1 MNTQPLAANASNDAK
16 LHEIGTRLGISG
28 GRLYSWAFERGKMRV
43 GMCSRGAAM
52 AAAGVVV
59 VLASTGL
66 ARGEEARVRI
76 DKDNVES
83 YKALLPQPVYDRVRA
98 GEYVLPLVAVDAQR
112 FRANYSERFWQASAA
127 NRGKYGIDADTGG
140 LTEVATGKIP
150 QRFFGLPFPEVN
162 ASDPHAGAQIVH
174 NYRARRMQMD
184 GDFHTFELSDVT
196 QSGEVLRTVKIMLSQ
211 RYYVGTTAP
220 PPATLPDN
228 TESRQL
234 GAALAPKDLE
244 GVGVLTW
251 RFNDWTTWDQVWAYL
266 PTIRR
271 VRRVRSSIRG
281 ERVPG
286 FEVQGDDA
294 DCYDNKTSY
303 FGWKVV
309 GEGEVIG
316 PIGTADPYART
327 LTDESPTRRV
337 MELPYNKAVFETP
350 GATGAGWFTLDN
362 AYIKRAVWIVEGT
375 PKDPYYEAGKIV
387 LYIDREL
394 YHGYY
399 KLSFNKAG
407 ELYRTNFC
415 GQAWGRSRD
424 GAFAAS
430 TPALMLGVN
439 EKEQRGTPAGRY
451 TRETFESGFADNW
464 FTPEHLSELSQ

>member
-1 MNTQPLAANASNDAK
+1 MWARRAVPLATLLVVVCGSLPEA
-16 LHEIGTRLGISG
+16 
-28 GRLYSWAFERGKMRV
+28 
-43 GMCSRGAAM
+43 RGAGAP
-52 AAAGVVV
+52 
-59 VLASTGL
+59 L
-66 ARGEEARVRI
+66 RI
-76 DKDNVES
+76 GKDNVAD
-83 YKALLPQPVYDRVRA
+83 YKALLPQPVFDRVRA
-98 GEYVLPLVAVDAQR
+98 GEYVLPLVPVDPQR
-112 FRANYSERFWQASAA
+112 FRANYTARFWRASAA
-127 NRGKYGIDADTGG
+127 NKGKYGIDADTGG
-140 LTEVATGKIP
+140 LTDAATGKIP
-150 QRFFGLPFPEVN
+150 QRFFGLPFPDVQ
-162 ASDPHAGAQIVH
+162 ASDPQAAAKIIH

-184 GDFHTFELSDVT
+184 GDVHTFELSDVT

-211 RYYVGTTAP
+211 RYYIGTTAAP
-220 PPATLPDN
+220 PGSLPDN

-303 FGWKVV
+303 FAWKLV

-316 PIGTADPYART
+316 PLGSDNPYAQT
-327 LTDESPTRRV
+327 LQDETPTRRV
-337 MELPYNKAVFETP
+337 MEFPYNKAVFETP
-350 GATGAGWFTLDN
+350 RATGAGWFTLDN
-362 AYIKRAVWIVEGT
+362 VYIKRPVWIVEGA

-387 LYIDREL
+387 LYVDRDL

-424 GAFAAS
+424 GTFAAP
-430 TPALMLGVN
+430 TPLLMLGVN
-439 EKEQRGTPAGRY
+439 EKENRGTPAGRY
-451 TRETFESGFADNW
+451 TRETFERGFAEKW
-464 FTPEHLSELSQ
+464 FTPEHLSELSK